1 MWTGEDG
8 EHKNEE
14 EAIQK
19 PTITVK
25 YFCRIS
31 TLDEWLNHY
40 KNLNPR
46 KESLEGTRGLET
58 VHKCLEW

>member
-19 PTITVK
+19 PTFTVK
-25 YFCRIS
+25 HVSRIS
-31 TLDEWLNHY
+31 TLAML
-40 KNLNPR
+40 
-46 KESLEGTRGLET
+46 
-58 VHKCLEW
+58 

>member
-19 PTITVK
+19 AYDSTVNVKKVLTNSIAAAIT
-25 YFCRIS
+25 YNPI
-31 TLDEWLNHY
+31 
-40 KNLNPR
+40 KNC
-46 KESLEGTRGLET
+46 S
-58 VHKCLEW
+58 

>member
-19 PTITVK
+19 VYYHCKLFDT
-25 YFCRIS
+25 FLA
-31 TLDEWLNHY
+31 LDLFAGKIW
-40 KNLNPR
+40 
-46 KESLEGTRGLET
+46 
-58 VHKCLEW
+58 